1 MSASEVTAYI
11 KAQDPTKAKTLEA
24 MRTLLLEVEPKLEQT
39 IAWKSA
45 MFKYND
51 KFVVGLCAHKGHLS
65 FSLPSSELLGT
76 FSEDL
81 EGFVLS
87 KNSFQFAVDQVLPKK
102 LVSKL
107 VKARLKEIREAK

>member
-24 MRTLLLEVEPKLEQT
+24 MRKLLLEIEPKLEQT
-39 IAWKSA
+39 VAWKSA
-45 MFKYND
+45 MFKFND
-51 KFVVGLCAHKGHLS
+51 KFVVGLCAHKAHMS

-76 FSEDL
+76 FTGDL
-81 EGFVLS
+81 EGFVVS
-87 KNSFQFAVDQVLPKK
+87 KNSFQFAVDEVLPKR

-107 VKARLKEIREAK
+107 VKARLAEIKAGK

>member
-1 MSASEVTAYI
+1 MSASEVTAYF

-24 MRTLLLEVEPKLEQT
+24 MRTILLEIEPGLEQT

-51 KFVVGLCAHKGHLS
+51 KFVVGLCAHKAHMS
-65 FSLPSSELLGT
+65 FSMPQSDLLLDNP
-76 FSEDL
+76 DL
-81 EGFVLS
+81 KDFVVS
-87 KNSFQFAVDQVLPKK
+87 KGSFQFAVDQVLPKK

-107 VKARLKEIREAK
+107 VKARLKEIRETK

>member
-11 KAQDPTKAKTLEA
+11 KAQDPTKARTLEA
-24 MRTLLLEVEPKLEQT
+24 MRALLLEVEPKLEQT

-51 KFVVGLCAHKGHLS
+51 KFAVGLCAHKGHLS

-81 EGFVLS
+81 QDFVLS
-87 KNSFQFAVDQVLPKK
+87 KNSFQFGVDQVLPKK

>member
-1 MSASEVTAYI
+1 
-11 KAQDPTKAKTLEA
+11 
-24 MRTLLLEVEPKLEQT
+24 MRALLLEVEPQLEQT

-81 EGFVLS
+81 ESFVVS

>member
-11 KAQDPTKAKTLEA
+11 KAQDPVKAKTLES
-24 MRTLLLEVEPKLEQT
+24 MRKMLLEIEPKLEQT

-45 MFKYND
+45 MFKFND
-51 KFVVGLCAHKGHLS
+51 KFVVGLCAHKAHLS

-76 FSEDL
+76 FSKEL
-81 EGFVLS
+81 QGFVVS
-87 KNSFQFAVDQVLPKK
+87 KNSFQFGSDQVLDKK

-107 VKARLKEIREAK
+107 VKARLAEIKAAK